1 MSPEYIAT
9 IVGIVAAIGAA
20 YLSFLVRR
28 ADRRIAKFE
37 ELFVQQA
44 ELREKVRVNTATLA
58 ELRSETNES
67 RNVLS
72 TVREQLAY
80 IRASIDSRVD

>member
-20 YLSFLVRR
+20 YLSFLGRR

-37 ELFVQQA
+37 DLFVQQA

-58 ELRSETNES
+58 ELRAETNES

-80 IRASIDSRVD
+80 IRASIDSRID